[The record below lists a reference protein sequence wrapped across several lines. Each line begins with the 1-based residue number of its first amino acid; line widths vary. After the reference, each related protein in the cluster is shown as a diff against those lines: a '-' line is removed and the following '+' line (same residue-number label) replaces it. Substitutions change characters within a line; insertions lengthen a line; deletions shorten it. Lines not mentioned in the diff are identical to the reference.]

1 MSQRGKCSVPGCTEK
16 GEVCHS
22 LPKDPR
28 TRQAWIMFVYQKIPA
43 KFDAQLFICSKHF
56 PLDSFQNLGQFKA
69 GFAKLLLLKR
79 GAVPTVRSS
88 QPQASTSQEQQE
100 QPRTKV
106 AACQTDPLCV
116 ASRGTQLSFTTLRPH
131 QRSKGIQATPQCQ
144 SVAVGTTAPS
154 VSGPFS
160 STPLKGQRPAKRPRL
175 EFEEEVEDVSSAC
188 TDPQDSTYNPA
199 QSATME
205 IESSQLFTSPV
216 TSYGDAK
223 YIVFDQCLF
232 SLFEICPVCTR
243 TCTFLPR
250 RRGSFLAID
259 QLCPHCKFFRQWKS
273 QPVIGSTPVGNLQ
286 LSAAIYFC
294 GASFSKMKKIFD
306 AMQLRT
312 HTYDAFRRHCV
323 QKWVLFSESVRSGL
337 IASHQNANH
346 YSFRL
351 L

>member
-22 LPKDPR
+22 LPKDPK

-56 PLDSFQNLGQFKA
+56 TEDSFQNLGQFKA

-106 AACQTDPLCV
+106 AACQTDPPCV

-144 SVAVGTTAPS
+144 SVAVGKTAPS

-188 TDPQDSTYNPA
+188 TDPQDSTYDPA

-205 IESSQLFTSPV
+205 TESSQLFTSPV

-223 YIVFDQCLF
+223 YIVFEQCLF

-294 GASFSKMKKIFD
+294 GASFSKMKKVVPCS
-306 AMQLRT
+306 
-312 HTYDAFRRHCV
+312 YAF
-323 QKWVLFSESVRSGL
+323 Q
-337 IASHQNANH
+337 
-346 YSFRL
+346 
-351 L
+351 

>member
-22 LPKDPR
+22 LPKDPK

-56 PLDSFQNLGQFKA
+56 TEDSFQNLGHFKA

-88 QPQASTSQEQQE
+88 QPQASTSQEQ
-100 QPRTKV
+100 PRTKV
-106 AACQTDPLCV
+106 AACQTDPPCV

-131 QRSKGIQATPQCQ
+131 QRSKGIQATLQCQ

-188 TDPQDSTYNPA
+188 TDPQDSTYDPA

-205 IESSQLFTSPV
+205 TESSQLFTSPV

-223 YIVFDQCLF
+223 YIVFEQCLF

-294 GASFSKMKKIFD
+294 GASFSKMKKVSLCSLSP
-306 AMQLRT
+306 AGSVCLSLMTSQLI
-312 HTYDAFRRHCV
+312 YF
-323 QKWVLFSESVRSGL
+323 
-337 IASHQNANH
+337 
-346 YSFRL
+346 
-351 L
+351 